1 MQNTV
6 RIILVLFLIALIL
19 NSYNSMK
26 ILNVALTSLNQD
38 LEQRTELIAR
48 QIENEIGS
56 HPGSSRQQLQDFLAN
71 KKDAY
76 GVLALVVYGQDGR
89 PDISI
94 NLPPQLRSATAK
106 RPAQTTRRE
115 KFLLLPHGKSLLLVF
130 DAARVLQMER
140 STKIISYLNLLL
152 MGFAALLAF
161 YFIES
166 TLRPYRILLQAA
178 KSAPPSLTEER
189 TGNEADFL
197 IATFRGVISRL
208 KDKEQELA
216 KLHRAE
222 KARADEVQQLN
233 QDLIRS
239 INSGLLLIDHAGH
252 IRVFNHAA
260 ESILQLPRD
269 RVLDQPYGEVTAGI
283 SSAFAEDI
291 KRCFEERTDVN
302 RAEVEI
308 RTPNNEVRYLGA
320 NIMPLQDAEQNFAGV
335 FCLFTD
341 ITEFKQ
347 LQEHMAQKE
356 KFATLGEMAAGV
368 AHEFRNSLATITGYL
383 QLLEN
388 KVPSEQKTY
397 TSPIHKELRLL
408 QKVVK
413 DFLSFAGPVQLNVAT
428 LSLQDLIRE
437 CVEEVRVSE
446 AGRSCELAVQGNFT
460 LVRGDEIM
468 LRQVFINLL
477 RNAAEAT
484 EGAGRPGKVNVI
496 GSTSSNGKFAIVDV
510 RDNGSGIRPAD
521 LSRIF
526 HPFFSTKE
534 KGVGL
539 GLAIVQKLVVQHN
552 GTIVADS
559 SEGETTF
566 RVQLPLE

>member
-38 LEQRTELIAR
+38 FEQRTELIAR
-48 QIENEIGS
+48 QIENEISS
-56 HPGSSRQQLQDFLAN
+56 HPDFNRQQLQEFLAG
-71 KKDAY
+71 KKDDY
-76 GVLALVVYGQDGR
+76 GVLAAIIYGPKGQ
-89 PDISI
+89 PEISV
-94 NLPPQLRSATAK
+94 NLPPQLRLVTAK
-106 RPAQTTRRE
+106 RPAESTRHE
-115 KFLLLPHGKSLLLVF
+115 KYLLLPHGKSLLLIF

-166 TLRPYRILLQAA
+166 TLRPYRALLQAA

-189 TGNEADFL
+189 TGSEADFL

-239 INSGLLLIDHAGH
+239 INSGLLLIDHAGD

-269 RVLDQPYGEVTAGI
+269 RVLDRPYGEVTPQI
-283 SSAFAEDI
+283 SSAFAEDV

-308 RTPNNEVRYLGA
+308 KTPNNEVRYLGA
-320 NIMPLQDAEQNFAGV
+320 HIMPLQDAQQKFAGV

-341 ITEFKQ
+341 ITDFKQ

-388 KVPSEQKTY
+388 KAPSEQKTY
-397 TSPIHKELRLL
+397 TSPIHKELQLL

-413 DFLSFAGPVQLNVAT
+413 DFLSFAGPVQLRIAAV
-428 LSLQDLIRE
+428 SLQELIRE

-446 AGRSCELAVQGNFT
+446 AGRSCVLTVQGNFPQ
-460 LVRGDEIM
+460 VPGDDIM

-484 EGAGRPGKVNVI
+484 EGTGRPGKVMVT
-496 GSTSSNGKFAIVDV
+496 GSTSSNGRLATIEV
-510 RDNGSGIRPAD
+510 RDNGSGIPPAD
-521 LSRIF
+521 LPRIF

-559 SEGETTF
+559 SEEGTAF